1 MKVVFFGSSEFAVES
16 LKAILKHHSVLAVF
30 TQPDRKKGRSLN
42 LAQTPVKDC
51 ANLNKIDVFQP
62 QDVNNAK
69 TKQQLAGFNADLFI
83 VVSFGQILSKEIL
96 EIPKKYV
103 INVHF
108 SLLPRWRGAAPI
120 NYAIMHDDKV
130 TGVSVIK
137 MNEFTD
143 RGDMIL
149 TKSIQIDSDDDALS
163 LSAKLSHLGA
173 QALLEAVDL
182 MEKDKVQFI
191 PQDET
196 CVTKASKLKKEDG
209 LIDWTLAAKDI
220 YNKVRGL
227 LPWPC
232 AYTYYQNKY
241 IKILKTKLA
250 SSDFKNDREAIPGQI
265 RRVEKKE
272 GIVVATGSGNIL
284 IQTLQSEGKRAISA
298 YDFVLGHHLKEGEKF
313 DFKKA

>member
-16 LKAILKHHSVLAVF
+16 LKALLKRHSVLAVF
-30 TQPDRKKGRSLN
+30 TQPDRKKGRSLT

-51 ANLNKIDVFQP
+51 ANLNKIDVLQP
-62 QDVNNAK
+62 PDVCDVK
-69 TKQQLAGFNADLFI
+69 TKQKLAGFDADLFI

-96 EIPKKYV
+96 RIPKKYA

-143 RGDMIL
+143 RGDVIL
-149 TKSIQIDSDDDALS
+149 TKSIQIDQDDDGLS

-182 MEKDKVQFI
+182 IEKDKVQFMQ
-191 PQDET
+191 QDET
-196 CVTKASKLKKEDG
+196 CATKASKLKKEDG
-209 LIDWTLAAKDI
+209 LIDWTLSAKDI
-220 YNKVRGL
+220 HNKVRGL

-241 IKILKTKLA
+241 IKILKTKLVN
-250 SSDFKNDREAIPGQI
+250 SNIENDREAIPGQI
-265 RRVEKKE
+265 SRVEKKE
-272 GIVVATGSGNIL
+272 GIIVATGSGNIL
-284 IQTLQSEGKRAISA
+284 IQTLQSEGKRAMSA
-298 YDFVLGHHLKEGEKF
+298 YDFVLGHHLKPGGKF
-313 DFKKA
+313 GFKKT